1 MEETQRQIEEDRMS
15 ELSDNLLHHILSFLN
30 AKEAVQTCILSKRW
44 INLWKT
50 LSTLTLSVDHFST
63 EESFEQ
69 FISMLLSLRDHSTD
83 IHSLVFHFQWT
94 HVLSRDLYLKTIEYA
109 FSHNVQHFQILYTA
123 VKHLPSCFFSS
134 HTLTSLNLTG
144 KDLMVPSGWYQIFPS
159 SHSFNLPALTTLY
172 LKHLSFSCNDDDD
185 GSVVDP
191 FSTFNMLNTLIIDRC
206 VLRGNAQNLRISCTK
221 LLNLTI
227 RMYGCYSTITKPD
240 FKIFFGLEL
249 YAPTLH
255 SFVFNGAD
263 YIPKFVGS
271 KTKTKTVLSSIKHLT
286 IHLKYCSCFE
296 ENPVN
301 LFNLLVELA
310 NIESLTITHCVL
322 KVLSRFHSLFEVEF
336 PSLCYLKSL
345 NVRAFRSSWIIAEM
359 VDFLLQ
365 NSPSAKFRFIER

>member
-322 KVLSRFHSLFEVEF
+322 KVLYTQSCFFDCNF
-336 PSLCYLKSL
+336 
-345 NVRAFRSSWIIAEM
+345 
-359 VDFLLQ
+359 
-365 NSPSAKFRFIER
+365 KFYH